1 MLPVIPAAEDRE
13 RHYAKKA
20 RKRKQKDIVMS
31 GSRDLAANR
40 RRSTIKTETTLAES
54 NDGDA
59 KKESERSSYHQRD
72 LSVTVNWTKDN
83 IERMAR
89 ELDEGVISDLDLSL
103 FAFWIKAKHEN
114 YLFARDFVR
123 ELALDQVGGAFTLS
137 SALQLILSG
146 LQCRSGLKHAC
157 AQVAAGST
165 RCSTKVRTWRTVFS
179 QIGCNRR
186 VPP

>member
-13 RHYAKKA
+13 RHYARKA
-20 RKRKQKDIVMS
+20 RKRKQKDMVMS

-40 RRSTIKTETTLAES
+40 RRSTIKTETTLTES

-72 LSVTVNWTKDN
+72 LSITVNWTKDD
-83 IERMAR
+83 IERMAK

-123 ELALDQVGGAFTLS
+123 ELALDQVGGCLYSVLGLATDTCRVTMSTGSQTRMCASCCRKYTMLDQGAYLENALLS
-137 SALQLILSG
+137 NWLQ
-146 LQCRSGLKHAC
+146 Q
-157 AQVAAGST
+157 T
-165 RCSTKVRTWRTVFS
+165 
-179 QIGCNRR
+179 